1 MRTVRLSKRSK
12 WVINVT
18 PPVTLPFTQ
27 CSINIHTQVKIID
40 KVSKEQSQAN
50 EKDTETH
57 CSSST
62 VTTTG
67 TDSAEIKCDPNLSAT
82 EVTIRY
88 KGSDFTTK
96 LAEVVVVGFSWGK
109 QFTEKCFTFIRKISI
124 SN

>member
-1 MRTVRLSKRSK
+1 M
-12 WVINVT
+12 
-18 PPVTLPFTQ
+18 
-27 CSINIHTQVKIID
+27 D
-40 KVSKEQSQAN
+40 K
-50 EKDTETH
+50 ETH

-82 EVTIRY
+82 EVSIRY
-88 KGSDFTTK
+88 KGSDFSNTK

-109 QFTEKCFTFIRKISI
+109 QFTEKCFTFIQKISI